1 MTKFS
6 QDYFKKI
13 EFSKDQ
19 IKQYL
24 DSSLRDLKIAK
35 EDAFPE
41 VRFTY
46 SYQALIKAGITLLA
60 HKGRVK
66 ARSVPGHHVNILKKM
81 SEIMDNPDVFTIGNA
96 MRMKRNND
104 LYGGGEIV
112 SDKEADDY
120 HVFVA
125 NVLKMVKKIVKQL

>member
-6 QDYFKKI
+6 KAHFKKI
-13 EFSKDQ
+13 EFNKDQ

-35 EDAFPE
+35 EDVFPE

-60 HKGRVK
+60 HKGQVK
-66 ARSVPGHHVNILKKM
+66 TRSVPGHHVNILNKM
-81 SEIMDNPDVFTIGNA
+81 SEIMENPDVLTIGNA
-96 MRMKRNND
+96 MRMKRNTD
-104 LYGGGEIV
+104 FYGGGEIV
-112 SDKEADDY
+112 TDKEADDY
-120 HVFVA
+120 HEFVA
-125 NVLKMVKKIVKQL
+125 NILKLVKKMVEER